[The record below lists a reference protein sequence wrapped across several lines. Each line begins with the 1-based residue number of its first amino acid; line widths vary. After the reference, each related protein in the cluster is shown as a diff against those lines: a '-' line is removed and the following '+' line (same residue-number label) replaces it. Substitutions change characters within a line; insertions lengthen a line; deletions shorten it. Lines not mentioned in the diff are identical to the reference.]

1 MTPPTGPQLRDIHLP
16 AEPGW
21 WPPAP
26 GWWVL
31 AALVLLAAVLLW
43 RAWARRRSLARER
56 TALVD
61 EFDALLRR
69 HPDSAGARIAD
80 ISLFLRRAGKRYAP
94 AAHAL
99 RDEDWLRF
107 LDADDPARPFSTGA
121 GRILI
126 DGPYRPHVAPA
137 EVDALADA
145 VRARLPAFV
154 TRDARAARAP
164 RKQATPMPADA
175 ADV

>member
-26 GWWVL
+26 GWWLL
-31 AALVLLAAVLLW
+31 AALVVIALVLLW
-43 RAWARRRSLARER
+43 RVLARRRGLARQR
-56 TALVD
+56 TQLRD

-69 HPDSAGARIAD
+69 HPDSAASRIAE
-80 ISLFLRRAGKRYAP
+80 ISVFLRRAGKRYAP
-94 AAHAL
+94 AQHAL
-99 RDEDWLRF
+99 RDDDWLRF

-126 DGPYRPHVAPA
+126 DGPYRPHVAPD
-137 EVDALADA
+137 EVDALADL
-145 VRARLPAFV
+145 VRQRLPAFV
-154 TRDARAARAP
+154 AAPTTKRPRDA
-164 RKQATPMPADA
+164 
-175 ADV
+175 